1 MTKILVNRNK
11 QSELYSSM
19 LKELRDKDC
28 NTSILAFTRS
38 PENWSEIEAIAS
50 VATQYFNKVLD
61 CVEIDDIDTD
71 FFLLKYS
78 EIVYK
83 VLANELDDE
92 LFEKMK
98 KVGSLSKEIV
108 SFEKQLN
115 SLQSTERELYDL
127 YSDIVG
133 GEPNTYYF
141 NDYGSDEHIEQYSLK
156 DEDLKA
162 VFDDFFS

>member
-19 LKELRDKDC
+19 LKELRDKGCD
-28 NTSILAFTRS
+28 TSILAFTRN
-38 PENWSEIEAIAS
+38 PENWSEVEAISS

-83 VLANELDDE
+83 VLENELEDE

>member
-1 MTKILVNRNK
+1 MKRILVTRNK

-19 LKELRDKDC
+19 LKELREKDC
-28 NTSILAFTRS
+28 NTSILSFTS
-38 PENWSEIEAIAS
+38 KPKDWTEVEAISS

-78 EIVYK
+78 EIVFK
-83 VLANELDDE
+83 VLENKLEEELY
-92 LFEKMK
+92 EKMK
-98 KVGSLSKEIV
+98 KVGSLSKEMT
-108 SFEKQLN
+108 SFEEQLN

-133 GEPNTYYF
+133 GEPSTYYF

-162 VFDDFFS
+162 VFDEFFS